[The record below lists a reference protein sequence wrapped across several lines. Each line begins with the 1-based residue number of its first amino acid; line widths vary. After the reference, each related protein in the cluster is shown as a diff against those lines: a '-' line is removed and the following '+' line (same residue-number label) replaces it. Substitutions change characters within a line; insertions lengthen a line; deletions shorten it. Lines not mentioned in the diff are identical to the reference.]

1 MLKFFA
7 ENEWRDNEM
16 GKVKTINGKCALCR
30 QNKELQL
37 SHIVPHFVGR
47 KMIKTATGNIRI
59 TNEPNKVAQD
69 IEKHYML
76 CHDCEELFSAK
87 ERWFA
92 SNIFNPWQDHK
103 KQIFVYDE
111 NLTYFIISLSWRSL
125 YLDLEEYSCD
135 PTFNKEILMIMLRAE
150 SIMRDYLLGKS
161 QDVSDIQNHMFFF
174 DRIESASNYDFGKN
188 PSVAMHRSIT
198 SYSVYNGK
206 TSFTISNLLGI
217 MIVTFYSMAEQEE
230 WVNTQVLN
238 GSGTIAAKNQEI
250 KSVVGQEIQHWMN
263 EAENAK
269 NNLSENQRNKILEK
283 MQSLGDGIKDYA
295 IFQDFLDDEVLRRND
310 GKSRE

>member
-1 MLKFFA
+1 
-7 ENEWRDNEM
+7 
-16 GKVKTINGKCALCR
+16 
-30 QNKELQL
+30 
-37 SHIVPHFVGR
+37 
-47 KMIKTATGNIRI
+47 
-59 TNEPNKVAQD
+59 
-69 IEKHYML
+69 
-76 CHDCEELFSAK
+76 
-87 ERWFA
+87 
-92 SNIFNPWQDHK
+92 
-103 KQIFVYDE
+103 
-111 NLTYFIISLSWRSL
+111 
-125 YLDLEEYSCD
+125 SCD

-150 SIMRDYLLGKS
+150 SIMRDYLLGKR

-198 SYSVYNGK
+198 SYSAYNGK

-230 WVNTQVLN
+230 WANTQVLN
-238 GSGTIAAKNQEI
+238 GSGTIAAKNQGI

-283 MQSLGDGIKDYA
+283 MESLGDGIKDYA
-295 IFQDFLDDEVLRRND
+295 IFQDFLDDEILRRND

>member
-1 MLKFFA
+1 MLEKRRDA
-7 ENEWRDNEM
+7 EV
-16 GKVKTINGKCALCR
+16 GKKKTIHGQCALCR

-47 KMIKTATGNIRI
+47 RMIKTAPGDIRV
-59 TNEPNKVAQD
+59 TNEPNIVAQD

-103 KQIFVYDE
+103 QREFSYDE
-111 NLTYFIISLSWRSL
+111 NLTYFIVSLSWRSL

-135 PTFNKEILMIMLRAE
+135 STFDKEILLTMLRAE
-150 SIMRDYLLGKS
+150 SIMRDYLLGKR
-161 QDVSDIQNHMFFF
+161 QDVSDIQNHIFFF
-174 DRIESASNYDFGKN
+174 DRIESASNYDFEKN

-198 SYSVYNGK
+198 SYSAYNGD

-217 MIVTFYSMAEQEE
+217 MIVTFYSMTEQEE
-230 WVNTQVLN
+230 WTNTHILN
-238 GSGTIAAKNQEI
+238 GSGTIAAKKQGI

-269 NNLSENQRNKILEK
+269 NNLSEKQKNKIIEK
-283 MQSLGDGIKDYA
+283 MKNLGDGIKDYA
-295 IFQDFLDDEVLRRND
+295 IFQDFFDDENLRRNN
-310 GKSRE
+310 GKNRE